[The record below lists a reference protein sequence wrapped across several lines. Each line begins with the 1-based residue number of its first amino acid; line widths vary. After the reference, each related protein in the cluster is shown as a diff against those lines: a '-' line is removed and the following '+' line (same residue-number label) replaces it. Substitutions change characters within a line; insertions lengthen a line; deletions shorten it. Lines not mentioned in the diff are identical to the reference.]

1 MSTTTT
7 VQVETR
13 PAVESIEL
21 RHLGPGASTGHQISA
36 ESKEASHV
44 EAAPHVSDGHDGGE
58 PPPGALTE
66 TERWDRPV
74 KNIGRLAF
82 AFVSFAIA
90 GMNDAAV
97 GVRESLLLSVT
108 LLQNT
113 MTLISAILISI

>member
-7 VQVETR
+7 VQVEAP

-21 RHLGPGASTGHQISA
+21 RHLGPGASTSRRIST

-58 PPPGALTE
+58 PPPGALAE
-66 TERWDRPV
+66 TERWNRPV

-97 GVRESLLLSVT
+97 GVSESLPLLVT
-108 LLQNT
+108 LCR
-113 MTLISAILISI
+113 IR